1 MKLVFLHGAG
11 NSSLSFY
18 YQLRHFRNSKA
29 IDLPGHPDGVP
40 CDSIEGYVEWV
51 RGFVKAR
58 RYKDVVLCGHSMG
71 GAIAQMYALRYPEEL
86 NGLILIGTGA
96 KLKVSPGYVDGLISS
111 TDGVIEWVDSQKG
124 FFSGVEP
131 DLYQLLV
138 QRAAQIG
145 PDVGLNDLLCCD
157 KFDVLSEISRISL
170 PTEII
175 AGSMDQ
181 LTPVKFSDYLAS
193 NIVNSEEY
201 VVQGGDH
208 FLQLQHHKEVNGR
221 IEKFLQRLKSDD

>member
-1 MKLVFLHGAG
+1 MKLVFIHGAG

-29 IDLPGHPDGVP
+29 IDLPGHPDGIP
-40 CDSIEGYVEWV
+40 CNSIEGYLEWV

-58 RYKDVVLCGHSMG
+58 RYKDVVICGHSMG
-71 GAIAQMYALRYPEEL
+71 GAIAQLYALKYPDEL
-86 NGLILIGTGA
+86 KGLILIGTGA
-96 KLKVSPGYVDGLISS
+96 RLKVGQEHFEKAQDISDPVS
-111 TDGVIEWVDSQKG
+111 TWVDSQKG
-124 FFSGVEP
+124 YFKGVER

-157 KFDVLSEISRISL
+157 RFDVMSEVSKINL

-175 AGSMDQ
+175 AGSIDE
-181 LTPVKFSDYLAS
+181 LTPVKFADYLAT
-193 NIVNSEEY
+193 NISHSQEHVIP
-201 VVQGGDH
+201 GGDH
-208 FLQLQHHKEVNGR
+208 FLQLQFHKEVNATINQFLAR
-221 IEKFLQRLKSDD
+221 IK

>member
-1 MKLVFLHGAG
+1 MKLVFIHGAG

-29 IDLPGHPDGVP
+29 IDLPGHPDGIP
-40 CDSIEGYVEWV
+40 CNSIEGYLEWV

-58 RYKDVVLCGHSMG
+58 RYKDVVICGHSMG
-71 GAIAQMYALRYPEEL
+71 GAIAQLYALKYPDEL
-86 NGLILIGTGA
+86 KGLILMGTGA
-96 KLKVSPGYVDGLISS
+96 RLKVGQEHFEKAQDISDPVS
-111 TDGVIEWVDSQKG
+111 MWVDSQKG
-124 FFSGVEP
+124 YFKGVEP

-157 KFDVLSEISRISL
+157 RFDVMSEVSKINL

-175 AGSMDQ
+175 AGSIDE
-181 LTPVKFSDYLAS
+181 LTPVKFADYLATNIS
-193 NIVNSEEY
+193 NSQEHVI
-201 VVQGGDH
+201 QGGDH
-208 FLQLQHHKEVNGR
+208 FLQLQFHQQVNATIDQFLAR
-221 IEKFLQRLKSDD
+221 IK

>member
-29 IDLPGHPDGVP
+29 IDLPGHPDGLP
-40 CDSIEGYVEWV
+40 CDSIEGYLEWV
-51 RGFVKAR
+51 RGFIKAR

-71 GAIAQMYALRYPEEL
+71 GAIAQMYALKYPDEL
-86 NGLILIGTGA
+86 KGLILIGTGA
-96 KLKVSPGYVDGLISS
+96 KLKINPDFILNLTTSVDP
-111 TDGVIEWVDSQKG
+111 TDRWVDSQKG
-124 FFSGVEP
+124 FFTGVEP

-157 KFDVLSEISRISL
+157 KFDVLSEIDRIDL

-175 AGSMDQ
+175 SGSMDK

-193 NIVNSEEY
+193 KIENAEEY
-201 VVQGGDH
+201 VVDGGDH
-208 FLQLQHHKEVNGR
+208 FLQLQHHKEVNVR
-221 IEKFLQRLKSDD
+221 IEKFLQRVK

>member
-1 MKLVFLHGAG
+1 MKLVFIHGAG

-29 IDLPGHPDGVP
+29 IDLPGHPDGLP
-40 CDSIEGYVEWV
+40 CNSIDGYLEWV
-51 RGFVKAR
+51 RGFIKAR

-96 KLKVSPGYVDGLISS
+96 KLKVDPNYIADLKN
-111 TDGVIEWVDSQKG
+111 TDDSLNEWVDSQRG

-157 KFDVLSEISRISL
+157 GFDVLSQISRINL

-175 AGSMDQ
+175 AGSMDR
-181 LTPVKFSDYLAS
+181 LTPVKFSDYLAKNISGS
-193 NIVNSEEY
+193 NEYIVK
-201 VVQGGDH
+201 GGDH
-208 FLQLQHHKEVNGR
+208 FLQLQHHKEVNAR
-221 IEKFLQRLKSDD
+221 IENFLQRLKA

>member
-29 IDLPGHPDGVP
+29 IDLPGHPDGLP

-51 RGFVKAR
+51 RGFIKAR
-58 RYKDVVLCGHSMG
+58 RYKDIVLCGHSMG
-71 GAIAQMYALRYPEEL
+71 GAISLMYALRYPEEL
-86 NGLILIGTGA
+86 AGLVLIGTGA
-96 KLKVSPGYVDGLISS
+96 RLKVNPNYLEGLRNSKDKV
-111 TDGVIEWVDSQKG
+111 TGWVDSQRG

-138 QRAAQIG
+138 QRATQIG

-157 KFDVLSEISRISL
+157 KFDVLEEIGAINL

-175 AGSMDQ
+175 AGSMDT
-181 LTPVKFSDYLAS
+181 LTPVKFSDYLAT
-193 NIVNSEEY
+193 NIQNSEKY
-201 VVQGGDH
+201 IVDGGDH
-208 FLQLQHHKEVNGR
+208 FLQLQHHKEVNQR
-221 IEKFLQRLKSDD
+221 IEKFLQRII

>member
-1 MKLVFLHGAG
+1 MKLVFIHGAG

-29 IDLPGHPDGVP
+29 IDLPGHPDGIP
-40 CDSIEGYVEWV
+40 CNSIEGYLEWV

-58 RYKDVVLCGHSMG
+58 RYKDVVICGHSMG
-71 GAIAQMYALRYPEEL
+71 GAIAQLYALKYPDEL
-86 NGLILIGTGA
+86 KGLILMGTGA
-96 KLKVSPGYVDGLISS
+96 RLKVDQEHFEKAQDISDPVS
-111 TDGVIEWVDSQKG
+111 MWVDSQKG
-124 FFSGVEP
+124 YFKGVEP

-157 KFDVLSEISRISL
+157 RFDVMSEVSKINL

-175 AGSMDQ
+175 AGSIDE
-181 LTPVKFSDYLAS
+181 LTPVKFADYLAANIS
-193 NIVNSEEY
+193 NSQEHVIE
-201 VVQGGDH
+201 GGDH
-208 FLQLQHHKEVNGR
+208 FLQLQMHQQVNGIIDQFLAR
-221 IEKFLQRLKSDD
+221 IK

>member
-1 MKLVFLHGAG
+1 MKLVFIHGAG

-29 IDLPGHPDGVP
+29 IDLPGHPDGIP
-40 CDSIEGYVEWV
+40 CNSIEGYLEWV

-58 RYKDVVLCGHSMG
+58 RYKDVVICGHSMG
-71 GAIAQMYALRYPEEL
+71 GAIAQLYALKYPDEL
-86 NGLILIGTGA
+86 KGLILIGTGA
-96 KLKVSPGYVDGLISS
+96 KLKVGEEHFEKAQDISDPVS
-111 TDGVIEWVDSQKG
+111 MWVDSQKG
-124 FFSGVEP
+124 YFKGVEP

-157 KFDVLSEISRISL
+157 RFDVMSEVSKINL

-175 AGSMDQ
+175 AGSIDE
-181 LTPVKFSDYLAS
+181 LTPVKFADYLATNIS
-193 NIVNSEEY
+193 NSQEHVI
-201 VVQGGDH
+201 QGGDH
-208 FLQLQHHKEVNGR
+208 FLQLQFHKEVNATINQFLAR
-221 IEKFLQRLKSDD
+221 IK

>member
-1 MKLVFLHGAG
+1 MKLVFIHGAG

-29 IDLPGHPDGVP
+29 IDLPGHPDGLP
-40 CDSIEGYVEWV
+40 CNSIDGYLEWV
-51 RGFVKAR
+51 RGFIKAR

-96 KLKVSPGYVDGLISS
+96 KLKVDPNYIADLKN
-111 TDGVIEWVDSQKG
+111 TDDSLNEWVDSQRG

-157 KFDVLSEISRISL
+157 RFDVLSEISRINL

-175 AGSMDQ
+175 AGSIDR
-181 LTPVKFSDYLAS
+181 LTPVKFSDYLANYIS
-193 NIVNSEEY
+193 GSEEY
-201 VVQGGDH
+201 VVEGGDH
-208 FLQLQHHKEVNGR
+208 FLQLQHHREVNSR
-221 IEKFLQRLKSDD
+221 IESFLQRLKA

>member
-29 IDLPGHPDGVP
+29 IDLPGHPDGTP
-40 CDSIEGYVEWV
+40 CSSIEGYLEWV

-71 GAIAQMYALRYPEEL
+71 GAIAQMYALKYPDEL
-86 NGLILIGTGA
+86 RGLILMGTGA
-96 KLKVSPGYVDGLISS
+96 KLKVGPEYFEKPQDHADPVQM
-111 TDGVIEWVDSQKG
+111 WVDVQKRYLM
-124 FFSGVEP
+124 GVEP
-131 DLYQLLV
+131 DLCQLLV

-145 PDVGLNDLLCCD
+145 PDVVLNDLLCCD
-157 KFDVLSEISRISL
+157 QFDVMSEISKINL

-175 AGSMDQ
+175 AGNMDL
-181 LTPVKFSDYLAS
+181 LTPVKFADYLAASIS
-193 NIVNSEEY
+193 NSQEDVIP
-201 VVQGGDH
+201 GGDH
-208 FLQLQHHKEVNGR
+208 FLQLQCFKQVNEKIEHFLAR
-221 IEKFLQRLKSDD
+221 IR

>member
-71 GAIAQMYALRYPEEL
+71 GAIAQMYALRYPEEI

-96 KLKVSPGYVDGLISS
+96 KLKVASGYIDGLRSS
-111 TDGVIEWVDSQKG
+111 TDGPIEWVDSQKR

-208 FLQLQHHKEVNGR
+208 FLQLQHHREVNGR
-221 IEKFLQRLKSDD
+221 IEKFLQRLKSDV

>member
-1 MKLVFLHGAG
+1 MKLVFIHGVG

-29 IDLPGHPDGVP
+29 IDLPGHPDGIP
-40 CDSIEGYVEWV
+40 CNSIQGYLEWL

-71 GAIAQMYALRYPEEL
+71 GAIAQMYALKYPEEL
-86 NGLILIGTGA
+86 IGLILIGTGA
-96 KLKVSPGYVDGLISS
+96 KLKVSPQYFEKAQDDADPVR
-111 TDGVIEWVDSQKG
+111 VWVDAQKVH
-124 FFSGVEP
+124 FTGVEP

-157 KFDVLSEISRISL
+157 QFDVMSEISKINL

-181 LTPVKFSDYLAS
+181 LTPVKFADYLAN
-193 NIVNSEEY
+193 NIANSQEH
-201 VVQGGDH
+201 VIQGGNH
-208 FLQLQHHKEVNGR
+208 FPQLLCYRQVNEKIDQFLAR
-221 IEKFLQRLKSDD
+221 IK

>member
-96 KLKVSPGYVDGLISS
+96 KLKVVPGSIDGLKNS
-111 TDGVIEWVDSQKG
+111 TDAATEWVNSQKE

-157 KFDVLSEISRISL
+157 KFDVLSQISQTSL

-208 FLQLQHHKEVNGR
+208 FLQLQHHREVNGR
-221 IEKFLQRLKSDD
+221 IEKFLQRLKSDV

>member
-71 GAIAQMYALRYPEEL
+71 GAIVQMYALKYPEEL

-96 KLKVSPGYVDGLISS
+96 KLKVDPGYIDGLRSS
-111 TDGVIEWVDSQKG
+111 TDGVIGWVDSQKG

-208 FLQLQHHKEVNGR
+208 FLQLQHHREVNGR
-221 IEKFLQRLKSDD
+221 IEKFLQRLKSDV

>member
-51 RGFVKAR
+51 RGVVKAR

-71 GAIAQMYALRYPEEL
+71 GAIAQMYALKYPEEIK
-86 NGLILIGTGA
+86 GLILIGTGA
-96 KLKVSPGYVDGLISS
+96 KLKVDSNYIDELRNTGDSVSG
-111 TDGVIEWVDSQKG
+111 WVNSQKG
-124 FFSGVEP
+124 FFAGVEP
-131 DLYQLLV
+131 DLYHLLL

-157 KFDVLSEISRISL
+157 KFDVISEISRINL

-181 LTPVKFSDYLAS
+181 LAPVRFSDYLAT
-193 NIVNSEEY
+193 NILNSEEY

-208 FLQLQHHKEVNGR
+208 FLQLQHHKEVNER
-221 IEKFLQRLKSDD
+221 IEKFVQRLK

>member
-1 MKLVFLHGAG
+1 MKLVFIHGTG

-29 IDLPGHPDGVP
+29 IDLPGHPDGIP
-40 CDSIEGYVEWV
+40 CNSIEGYLEWV

-58 RYKDVVLCGHSMG
+58 RYKDVVICGHSMG
-71 GAIAQMYALRYPEEL
+71 GAIAQLYALKYPDEL
-86 NGLILIGTGA
+86 KGLILIGTGA
-96 KLKVSPGYVDGLISS
+96 RLKVGQEHFEKAQDISDPVS
-111 TDGVIEWVDSQKG
+111 MWVDSQKG
-124 FFSGVEP
+124 YFKGVEP

-138 QRAAQIG
+138 QRATQIG

-157 KFDVLSEISRISL
+157 RFDVMSEVSKINL

-175 AGSMDQ
+175 AGSIDE
-181 LTPVKFSDYLAS
+181 LTPVKFADYLAANIS
-193 NIVNSEEY
+193 NSQEH

-208 FLQLQHHKEVNGR
+208 FLQLQCHQQVNATIDQFLAR
-221 IEKFLQRLKSDD
+221 IK

>member
-1 MKLVFLHGAG
+1 MKLVFIHGVG

-29 IDLPGHPDGVP
+29 IDLPGHPDGTP
-40 CDSIEGYVEWV
+40 CNSIQGYLEWL
-51 RGFVKAR
+51 RGFIKAR

-71 GAIAQMYALRYPEEL
+71 GAIVQMYALKYPEEL
-86 NGLILIGTGA
+86 RGLILIGTGA
-96 KLKVSPGYVDGLISS
+96 KLKVSHQYFEKAQDDADPVR
-111 TDGVIEWVDSQKG
+111 VWVDAQKVH
-124 FFSGVEP
+124 FTGVEP

-138 QRAAQIG
+138 ERAAQIG

-157 KFDVLSEISRISL
+157 QFDVMSEISKINL

-181 LTPVKFSDYLAS
+181 LTPVKFADYLAN
-193 NIVNSEEY
+193 NIANSQEH
-201 VVQGGDH
+201 VIQGGDH
-208 FLQLQHHKEVNGR
+208 FPQLQCYRQVNEKIDQFLAR
-221 IEKFLQRLKSDD
+221 IK

>member
-1 MKLVFLHGAG
+1 MKLVFIHGAG

-29 IDLPGHPDGVP
+29 IDLPGHPDGIP
-40 CDSIEGYVEWV
+40 CNSIEGYLEWV

-58 RYKDVVLCGHSMG
+58 RYKDVVICGHSMG
-71 GAIAQMYALRYPEEL
+71 GAIAQLYALKYPDEL
-86 NGLILIGTGA
+86 KGLILIGTGA
-96 KLKVSPGYVDGLISS
+96 RLKVGQEHFEKAQDISDPVS
-111 TDGVIEWVDSQKG
+111 MWVDSQKG
-124 FFSGVEP
+124 YFKGVEP

-157 KFDVLSEISRISL
+157 RFDVMSEVSKINL

-175 AGSMDQ
+175 AGSIDE
-181 LTPVKFSDYLAS
+181 LTPVKFADYLTTNIS
-193 NIVNSEEY
+193 NSQEHVI
-201 VVQGGDH
+201 QGGDH
-208 FLQLQHHKEVNGR
+208 FLQLQFYQQVNATIDQFLAR
-221 IEKFLQRLKSDD
+221 IK

>member
-1 MKLVFLHGAG
+1 MKLVFIHGAG

-29 IDLPGHPDGVP
+29 IDLPGHPDGIP
-40 CDSIEGYVEWV
+40 CNSIEGYLEWV

-58 RYKDVVLCGHSMG
+58 RYKDVVICGHSMG
-71 GAIAQMYALRYPEEL
+71 GAIAQLYALKYPDEL
-86 NGLILIGTGA
+86 KGLILMGTGA
-96 KLKVSPGYVDGLISS
+96 RLKVGQEHFEKAQDISDPVS
-111 TDGVIEWVDSQKG
+111 IWVDSQKG
-124 FFSGVEP
+124 YFKGVEP

-157 KFDVLSEISRISL
+157 RFDVMSEVSKINL

-175 AGSMDQ
+175 AGSIDE
-181 LTPVKFSDYLAS
+181 LTPVKFADYLATNIS
-193 NIVNSEEY
+193 NSQEHVI
-201 VVQGGDH
+201 QGGDH
-208 FLQLQHHKEVNGR
+208 FLQLQFHKQVNAIIDQFLAR
-221 IEKFLQRLKSDD
+221 IK

>member
-1 MKLVFLHGAG
+1 MKLVFIHGAG

-29 IDLPGHPDGVP
+29 IDLPGHPDGIP
-40 CDSIEGYVEWV
+40 CDNIEGYLEWV

-58 RYKDVVLCGHSMG
+58 RYKDVVICGHSMG
-71 GAIAQMYALRYPEEL
+71 GAIAQLYALKYPDEL
-86 NGLILIGTGA
+86 KGLILIGTGA
-96 KLKVSPGYVDGLISS
+96 RLKVGQEHFEKTQDISDPVS
-111 TDGVIEWVDSQKG
+111 MWVDSQKG
-124 FFSGVEP
+124 YFKGVEP

-157 KFDVLSEISRISL
+157 RFDVMSEVSKINL

-175 AGSMDQ
+175 AGSIDE
-181 LTPVKFSDYLAS
+181 LTPVKFADYLATNIS
-193 NIVNSEEY
+193 NSQEHVI
-201 VVQGGDH
+201 QGGDH
-208 FLQLQHHKEVNGR
+208 FLQLQFHKEVNATIDQFLAR
-221 IEKFLQRLKSDD
+221 IK

>member
-1 MKLVFLHGAG
+1 MKLVFIHGAG

-29 IDLPGHPDGVP
+29 IDLPGHPDGIP
-40 CDSIEGYVEWV
+40 CNSIEGYLEWV

-58 RYKDVVLCGHSMG
+58 RYKDVVICGHSMG
-71 GAIAQMYALRYPEEL
+71 GAIAQLYALKYPDEL
-86 NGLILIGTGA
+86 KGLILVGTGA
-96 KLKVSPGYVDGLISS
+96 RLKVGQEHFEKAQDFSDPVSM
-111 TDGVIEWVDSQKG
+111 WVDSQKG
-124 FFSGVEP
+124 YFKGVEP

-157 KFDVLSEISRISL
+157 RFDVMSEVSKINL

-175 AGSMDQ
+175 AGSIDE
-181 LTPVKFSDYLAS
+181 LTPVKFADYLATNIS
-193 NIVNSEEY
+193 NAQEHVI
-201 VVQGGDH
+201 QGGDH
-208 FLQLQHHKEVNGR
+208 FLQLQFHKQVNAAIDQFLAR
-221 IEKFLQRLKSDD
+221 IK